1 MKDMKMRTR
10 LIAGFAIIGVLI
22 LAMGLISYNVLASS
36 DAETLREQIILAV
49 LLVVTLSFSIGLS
62 VSILRDIRRS
72 LDILSEAA
80 REIAVGNANITLTKL
95 KNDEFG
101 EVVDE
106 FQKIIDNIKYQGEI
120 SEMIAVGDLTA
131 DVKPKGSKDVLGNAL
146 EGIIR
151 ENNRMLSDIRESTMQ
166 VTVGAEQVSD
176 ASQALAQGATQQASA
191 TEEITAS
198 MNEIAE
204 RTKVNVEQINE
215 ANDLVENMGK
225 EAININDSMTEMM
238 SAMTDINEAS
248 ENISKI
254 IKVIDD
260 IAFQTNILALNAAVE
275 AARAGAAGKGF
286 AVVADEV
293 RTLASRSADASK
305 NTAKL
310 IENSIKAVKNG
321 EEIAN
326 ETAQSLNS
334 GVEGVQE
341 VANIISQISA
351 ASKDQSSAISQVTL
365 GMEQISAVIQTNS
378 ATAQQSAAAS
388 EELSSQSEMLKSLI
402 GQFKLKG
409 LTGME
414 DTMIYKPVD
423 YDNTTEY
430 ENYDFQQ
437 EQNFDSKY

>member
-10 LIAGFAIIGVLI
+10 LIAGFAIIGLLI
-22 LAMGLISYNVLASS
+22 LAMGVISYNVLASS
-36 DAETLREQIILAV
+36 DAETLRERIILAV
-49 LLVVTLSFSIGLS
+49 LLVITLSFSVGLS
-62 VSILRDIRRS
+62 VSILRDIRLS
-72 LDILSEAA
+72 LDILANAA
-80 REIAVGNANITLTKL
+80 REIAVGNADITLTKL

-131 DVKPKGSKDVLGNAL
+131 DVKPKGAKDVLGNAL

-275 AARAGAAGKGF
+275 AARAGVHGKGF
-286 AVVADEV
+286 AVVAEEV
-293 RTLASRSADASK
+293 RSLAGKSA
-305 NTAKL
+305 
-310 IENSIKAVKNG
+310 
-321 EEIAN
+321 
-326 ETAQSLNS
+326 
-334 GVEGVQE
+334 
-341 VANIISQISA
+341 SA
-351 ASKDQSSAISQVTL
+351 ASETAEMIEDSIHKVGLGSKIAKETSGSLSEIMSKIEHVVELTHSIAVASNDQATAVTQIDQAINQVSQVT
-365 GMEQISAVIQTNS
+365 QTNS
-378 ATAQQSAAAS
+378 ATSEECAAAS
-388 EELSSQSEMLKSLI
+388 EELSNQAATLRSLV
-402 GQFKLKG
+402 GNYKLKDNG
-409 LTGME
+409 SRFSAST
-414 DTMIYKPVD
+414 DSDIYSKSD
-423 YDNTTEY
+423 DNEKIISL
-430 ENYDFQQ
+430 EGDFG
-437 EQNFDSKY
+437 KY

>member
-22 LAMGLISYNVLASS
+22 LAMGVISYTVLSSS

-62 VSILRDIRRS
+62 VSILRDIRLS

-80 REIAVGNANITLTKL
+80 REIADGNANITLNKL

-106 FQKIIDNIKYQGEI
+106 FQKIIDNIKYQGGI
-120 SEMIAVGDLTA
+120 SEMIAKGDLTA
-131 DVKPKGSKDVLGNAL
+131 DVKTKGDKDVLGNAL
-146 EGIIR
+146 VDIIR
-151 ENNRMLSDIRESTMQ
+151 ENNKMLSDIKESTMQ
-166 VTVGAEQVSD
+166 VTVGSEQVSD
-176 ASQALAQGATQQASA
+176 ASQALAQGATEQASA

-204 RTKVNVEQINE
+204 RTKVNTEQINE

-225 EAININDSMTEMM
+225 EAVTINDSMTEMM

-275 AARAGAAGKGF
+275 AARAGIHGKGF
-286 AVVADEV
+286 AVVAEEV
-293 RTLASRSADASK
+293 RNLAGKSA
-305 NTAKL
+305 
-310 IENSIKAVKNG
+310 
-321 EEIAN
+321 
-326 ETAQSLNS
+326 
-334 GVEGVQE
+334 
-341 VANIISQISA
+341 SA
-351 ASKDQSSAISQVTL
+351 ASETAEMIEDSINKVVLGSKLAEETSGSLSDIMHKIEQVVELTHSIAVASNDQATAVTQIDQAINQVSQVT
-365 GMEQISAVIQTNS
+365 QTNS
-378 ATAQQSAAAS
+378 ATSEQCAAAS
-388 EELSSQSEMLKSLI
+388 EELSNQAANLRRLVGSY
-402 GQFKLKG
+402 KLKDNG
-409 LTGME
+409 GSRFNVAAE
-414 DTMIYKPVD
+414 DDIYGKVD
-423 YDNTTEY
+423 
-430 ENYDFQQ
+430 ENEKIISLEGDFG
-437 EQNFDSKY
+437 KY

>member
-275 AARAGAAGKGF
+275 AARAGVHGKGF
-286 AVVADEV
+286 AVVAEEV
-293 RTLASRSADASK
+293 RSLAGKSA
-305 NTAKL
+305 
-310 IENSIKAVKNG
+310 
-321 EEIAN
+321 
-326 ETAQSLNS
+326 
-334 GVEGVQE
+334 
-341 VANIISQISA
+341 SA
-351 ASKDQSSAISQVTL
+351 ASETAEMIEDSIHKVGLGSKIAKETSGSLSEIMSKIEHVVELTHSVAVASNDQATAVTQIDQAINQVSQVT
-365 GMEQISAVIQTNS
+365 QTNS
-378 ATAQQSAAAS
+378 ATSEECAAAS
-388 EELSSQSEMLKSLI
+388 EELSNQAATLRSLV
-402 GQFKLKG
+402 GNYKLKDNG
-409 LTGME
+409 SRFSAST
-414 DTMIYKPVD
+414 DSDIYSKSD
-423 YDNTTEY
+423 DNEKIISL
-430 ENYDFQQ
+430 EGDFG
-437 EQNFDSKY
+437 KY